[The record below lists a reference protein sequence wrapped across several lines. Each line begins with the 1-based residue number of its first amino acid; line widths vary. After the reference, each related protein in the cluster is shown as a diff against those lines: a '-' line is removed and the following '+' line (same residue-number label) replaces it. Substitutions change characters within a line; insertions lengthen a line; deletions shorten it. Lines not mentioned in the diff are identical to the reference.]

1 MIPSFIQSSTNP
13 PKPLKKIFDPAITQ
27 ETRANSPPTEANT
40 TRRTSVQ
47 IEPNTH
53 FENNNSN
60 RPVDSKDAFKK
71 AYQENAK
78 KPELENFKTEK
89 IQPSTLKITTEPV
102 LNNLQ
107 TNKPVIKVSKCAT
120 GTGVGALLYSYLNPQ
135 KSEINIVNQFN
146 VNSPRMANVRQ
157 NTNFDQTTLPNDEKT
172 QKMNTVPNLKFLDS
186 SAFSAFSKD
195 KLKNL
200 EDALSKHYT
209 TEQLN
214 QLGIIVNKTST
225 PQVTSPKS
233 TKSSDTS
240 DRADSRFYSPHFN
253 SDKSELNKLP
263 KLNQDQN
270 QPEYNNYRN
279 QYVYPQGSST
289 YSFRNQPS
297 LSNQQQLFASP
308 AFKYPSPGS
317 HSSYSPASSITGYTY
332 PPYNKTKEA
341 NSSQNETAML
351 NAVAAAAAAVNK
363 NSPQLFSKYI
373 ESVHKAMH
381 GGNVQDAVAN
391 DGSSSSTLGDF

>member
-1 MIPSFIQSSTNP
+1 MKSS
-13 PKPLKKIFDPAITQ
+13 
-27 ETRANSPPTEANT
+27 
-40 TRRTSVQ
+40 
-47 IEPNTH
+47 
-53 FENNNSN
+53 
-60 RPVDSKDAFKK
+60 
-71 AYQENAK
+71 
-78 KPELENFKTEK
+78 KTEN
-89 IQPSTLKITTEPV
+89 IQPSTLKITTEPI

-107 TNKPVIKVSKCAT
+107 PNKPVIKVSKCAT
-120 GTGVGALLYSYLNPQ
+120 GTGVGALLSSYLNPP
-135 KSEINIVNQFN
+135 KTEINIVNQFN

-157 NTNFDQTTLPNDEKT
+157 HTNYEQTPLSNEEKT

-200 EDALSKHYT
+200 QDALSKHYT

-214 QLGIIVNKTST
+214 QLGIIVNKTSA
-225 PQVTSPKS
+225 PQQVTSPKS
-233 TKSSDTS
+233 TKSSENS
-240 DRADSRFYSPHFN
+240 DRTDSRFYSPLHN
-253 SDKSELNKLP
+253 SDKTELNKLP
-263 KLNQDQN
+263 KLNYEQN

-279 QYVYPQGSST
+279 QYVYPHGSSSSSSKNPQNGN
-289 YSFRNQPS
+289 Y
-297 LSNQQQLFASP
+297 QQQPYASP

-332 PPYNKTKEA
+332 PPYNKAKEA
-341 NSSQNETAML
+341 NSPQSESAML

-381 GGNVQDAVAN
+381 GGNVQDAGAN
-391 DGSSSSTLGDF
+391 DGSSSSTLGDFSLKFPIYYKYTFILNF